1 VSTRRPLV
9 ERRGEIGRQ
18 RGRVPRRH
26 EHVQPAA
33 AGGADRQLQ
42 IPGMRRAPDC
52 SADSSCSL
60 LRGSASP
67 NATCALKLMPGARR
81 ADVVSVEKGEAGR
94 VFINYRRQDTAWAA
108 RQLYDLLVA
117 ELGPDRVFKDVD
129 DIEPGDDFVERI
141 QSAVGSCE
149 VLLALIGPQWLT
161 FADAKGARRIDDPED
176 FVVLELETALNRDD
190 VRVIPILVDNA
201 KMPAPQEMPKGL
213 AALTRRQAVEINP
226 VSFDTRRLLRVL
238 QHTFRDVRGEPAEP
252 GISRA
257 DLEVRPPETTAPL
270 PRLESAAAAGTSV
283 DRPSTPVSTT
293 PTPPAGSGTDRAPV
307 QKGKARRRTRRL
319 AAATSILLLVA
330 VGVAGWY
337 VTRVVGQGTATNGP
351 HSVSSPRPPSVTTA
365 PSGSSPRTSVAN
377 AIGLDILAHRGGDE
391 KYPLETFES
400 LTSAADDGFA
410 VETDVRWTS
419 DNVAV
424 IVHDDGATMGV
435 HCDAP
440 SYHVSTTTWKQLSK
454 HCHSYTKNGK
464 YYQIATYAQVMEGL
478 AAYQSWAYVEVKVDQ
493 NAAQNREFID
503 VIQRNGMSDR
513 TVVTST
519 DLDRL
524 AQIKNL
530 APDLRRMLFISKQI
544 SVSQLAHEG
553 LWAVA
558 VKDDVAAKS
567 YIAQLK
573 KAGLVVIVWTVNEEQ
588 AWAKAKAAGADKVLT
603 DKPRAY
609 AAWLAKH

>member
-1 VSTRRPLV
+1 VFL
-9 ERRGEIGRQ
+9 E
-18 RGRVPRRH
+18 
-26 EHVQPAA
+26 A
-33 AGGADRQLQ
+33 AGQPPTAKERHDPTAVFGWQGLDVGDLA
-42 IPGMRRAPDC
+42 
-52 SADSSCSL
+52 
-60 LRGSASP
+60 LRL
-67 NATCALKLMPGARR
+67 TPGARR
-81 ADVVSVEKGEAGR
+81 ADVVSVEKREAGR
-94 VFINYRRQDTAWAA
+94 VFISYRRQDTAWPA
-108 RQLYDLLVA
+108 RQLYDVLVA

-141 QSAVGSCE
+141 QSAVRACE
-149 VLLALIGPQWLT
+149 VLLVLIGPQWLT
-161 FADAKGARRIDDPED
+161 VADAKGARRIDDPED
-176 FVVLELETALNRDD
+176 FVVVELETALNRDD

-201 KMPAPQEMPKGL
+201 KMPAPQELPKGL

-238 QHTFRDVRGEPAEP
+238 QHTFSDARGEPAEP

-257 DLEVRPPETTAPL
+257 DVEARPPETTAPL
-270 PRLESAAAAGTSV
+270 PPVESAAAAGASV
-283 DRPSTPVSTT
+283 DRPSTPVSTA
-293 PTPPAGSGTDRAPV
+293 PTPPGGSGTDRAPA
-307 QKGKARRRTRRL
+307 QKGRARRRTRML
-319 AAATSILLLVA
+319 VAATSILLLVA

-351 HSVSSPRPPSVTTA
+351 DSASSPRPPSVTTA
-365 PSGSSPRTSVAN
+365 PSGSSSQTSTTKSPT
-377 AIGLDILAHRGGDE
+377 GSDILAHRGGDE

-419 DNVAV
+419 DNRAV
-424 IVHDDGATMGV
+424 IVHDDAATMGV
-435 HCDAP
+435 RCDAP
-440 SYHVSTTTWKQLSK
+440 LQVSKTTWKQLSE
-454 HCHSYTKNGK
+454 HCRSFVKNGK
-464 YYQIATYAQVMEGL
+464 TYPIATYANVMEGL
-478 AAYQSWAYVEVKVDQ
+478 AGYQSWVYVEVKVDQ
-493 NAAQNREFID
+493 TAAQNREFID
-503 VIQRNGMSDR
+503 VIRKNGLSDR

-524 AQIKNL
+524 AQIKKL
-530 APDLRRMLFISKQI
+530 APDLPRMLFVSEQI
-544 SVSQLAHEG
+544 HVSQLAHEG
-553 LWAVA
+553 LWAVG
-558 VKDDVAAKS
+558 VNYDVAAKS